1 MAAESCPFVMMVG
14 AVVLVVVLSMTA
26 VSANTYTI
34 HFKGPQPSVG
44 PLKHRMTRGDI
55 EVEVQAGDK
64 LVFDFNNAITFV
76 AEVTESNF
84 KGCMHHFPLR
94 EHHSGHSLL
103 SFDIPGTR
111 YFTSNHYH
119 LCVQGWKLIVK
130 TADNNGSA
138 MAPTML
144 SSETT
149 AVEHPHV
156 DNHETMAPVAA
167 AASRSTSSV
176 IVTTT
181 TAATLSTL
189 AFPKL
194 WQLLVSAA

>member
-1 MAAESCPFVMMVG
+1 MVV

-34 HFKGPQPSVG
+34 RWKGPQPSVG
-44 PLKHRMTRGDI
+44 PLKHRITRGDI
-55 EVEVQAGDK
+55 EVEVQVGDK
-64 LVFDFNNAITFV
+64 LIFDFNNANTFV
-76 AEVTESNF
+76 VEVTEPAF
-84 KGCMHHFPLR
+84 RGCMHHFPLA
-94 EHHSGHSLL
+94 EHHSGHSHI

-119 LCVQGWKLIVK
+119 LCVQGWKLIVN
-130 TADNNGSA
+130 TADSGPA

-149 AVEHPHV
+149 VVEHPHV
-156 DNHETMAPVAA
+156 DDHETMAPTA
-167 AASRSTSSV
+167 AASQSTISI

-181 TAATLSTL
+181 TITAATLTL

-194 WQLLVSAA
+194 WQLLLYLVHKCHIFGN